1 MAHETRSIGLSFLLS
16 LLLVAGVAFAGKT
29 LFAPTSDTA
38 LTACQQ
44 RYSFAC
50 LI

>member
-1 MAHETRSIGLSFLLS
+1 MAHETRSLGLSFLLS

-29 LFAPTSDTA
+29 LFAPTSDTT
-38 LTACQQ
+38 LTTCQQ
-44 RYSFAC
+44 RYSISC